1 MYTCTCEKCSEHRVT
16 DLMTGLLASGHIVG
30 RKEFLEHGHLEKMK
44 QSLNDTMATGTSDND
59 TSSQQG
65 SDSSSYSVFPVV
77 RLTLGFVL
85 DTTCLMPQGTDY
97 QVLLFASTVA
107 HNLPTF

>member
-1 MYTCTCEKCSEHRVT
+1 VT
-16 DLMTGLLASGHIVG
+16 DPTTGLLAPGRIVG
-30 RKEFLEHGHLEKMK
+30 RKEFLEHGRLEKMK
-44 QSLNDTMATGTSDND
+44 QSLNNATATGTSDND

-77 RLTLGFVL
+77 RLASGSVLG
-85 DTTCLMPQGTDY
+85 TTRLMPQGADY